1 VRLRHTMHL
10 LSPLNY
16 RMATAI
22 SVDGGPFTNLG
33 TPWWR
38 KAP

>member
-1 VRLRHTMHL
+1 L
-10 LSPLNY
+10 LSQLNY
-16 RMATAI
+16 RMATGI
-22 SVDGGPFTNLG
+22 SVDGGPFTNMG